1 MPGAACTRSLVGR
14 MGSRGSPAVVTT
26 SVPEQPGIP
35 ARNGFTACFVLSPA
49 IGLFCHRR
57 PADMAG
63 SAPGWADFASA
74 RLDTSVEVP
83 GPHDFTVRFG
93 AVRLLAC

>member
-14 MGSRGSPAVVTT
+14 MGSRGSPAVV
-26 SVPEQPGIP
+26 

-63 SAPGWADFASA
+63 SAPGWADVASA

-93 AVRLLAC
+93 AVRLFAC